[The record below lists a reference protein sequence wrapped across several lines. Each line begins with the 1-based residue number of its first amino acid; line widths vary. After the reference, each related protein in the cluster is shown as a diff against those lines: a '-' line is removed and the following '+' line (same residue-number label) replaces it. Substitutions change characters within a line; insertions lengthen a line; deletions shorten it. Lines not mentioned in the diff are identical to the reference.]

1 MLMILSGR
9 RYRRDP
15 RRPAELDSLADYGP
29 GCQRRTPERL
39 SGRGRAAEN
48 GGFRD
53 LGRSR
58 GGLGAGAG
66 CRGAGCRGAG
76 CRGAGS
82 GGGRTGWRTTRTT
95 RPSRP
100 RA

>member
-1 MLMILSGR
+1 MILSGR

-15 RRPAELDSLADYGP
+15 RRPAELASLADYGP
-29 GCQRRTPERL
+29 GCQRRTPERPP
-39 SGRGRAAEN
+39 GRGRRAEN

-76 CRGAGS
+76 S
-82 GGGRTGWRTTRTT
+82 GGGRTGWRTARTT